1 MQAITQHIQGRL
13 LAEKEQ
19 TAVLLYSSPTQPDE
33 ETAESLYLRF
43 AFVIRGPEQHVFPAL
58 ALDDWGGEIRG
69 LSLYQWVREYGEQ
82 FPRAEV
88 FGYDPDGSRTQFFLR
103 ALELYARLPC
113 YVYKEAAA
121 PIPAGRLV
129 NAILLPTPDVTQ
141 PVRLPRAPKEVER
154 PLRAARVHWWHVP
167 LQISQFDFNLLAKP
181 PDPGF

>member
-1 MQAITQHIQGRL
+1 MQAINQHIQGRL
-13 LAEKEQ
+13 LAKGEH
-19 TAVLLYSSPTQPDE
+19 TAVLLHSTRPDE

-43 AFVIRGPEQHVFPAL
+43 ALVIRGREQHVFPAL

-69 LSLYQWVREYGEQ
+69 LSLYQWVAEYGEQ

-88 FGYDPDGSRTQFFLR
+88 FGYDLDGSKTQFFLR
-103 ALELYARLPC
+103 VLELYARLPC

-129 NAILLPTPDVTQ
+129 SAILLTTPEVTE
-141 PVRLPRAPKEVER
+141 PVRLPRAPKGIER
-154 PLRAARVHWWHVP
+154 PLRSARINWWHVLP
-167 LQISQFDFNLLAKP
+167 DTEQLDLTLLAQP